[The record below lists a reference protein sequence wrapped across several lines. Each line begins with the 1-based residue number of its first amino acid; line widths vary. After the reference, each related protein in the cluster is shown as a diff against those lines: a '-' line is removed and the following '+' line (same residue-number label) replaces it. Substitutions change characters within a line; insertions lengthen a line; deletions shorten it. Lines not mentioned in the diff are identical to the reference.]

1 MQVNNLKAIR
11 VKKGFTQAQVAKAAE
26 ISERGYQN
34 YEMGIRIPNTVRAQK
49 IANVL
54 ETSTEELFP
63 VAAGGCCRES
73 LRKMAHRNIKINLQ
87 AQPSRL

>member
-1 MQVNNLKAIR
+1 MLVNNNLKAIR

-34 YEMGIRIPNTVRAQK
+34 YEMGIRIPNAVRAQK

-54 ETSTEELFP
+54 NTSTENLFP
-63 VAAGGCCRES
+63 VASGGLLPRETS
-73 LRKMAHRNIKINLQ
+73 
-87 AQPSRL
+87 